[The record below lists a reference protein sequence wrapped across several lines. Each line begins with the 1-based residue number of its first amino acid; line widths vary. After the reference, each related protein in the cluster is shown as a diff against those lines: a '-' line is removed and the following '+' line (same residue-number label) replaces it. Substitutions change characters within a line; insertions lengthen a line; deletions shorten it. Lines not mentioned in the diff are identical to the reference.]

1 MFLANDSQ
9 RSYLKVAR
17 NKGNKSL
24 PRLEVAREFCVAAFL
39 SISSNFLLKFSQVQL
54 AAALGQF
61 GTGAAFLQVSI
72 VNLKQQQQHQK
83 KQKKKKGN
91 RKSGFYI
98 IF

>member
-9 RSYLKVAR
+9 GSCLKVAR

-39 SISSNFLLKFSQVQL
+39 SISSNVLLKFSQVQL

-61 GTGAAFLQVSI
+61 GTGAAFLHVSI
-72 VNLKQQQQHQK
+72 VNL
-83 KQKKKKGN
+83 
-91 RKSGFYI
+91 
-98 IF
+98 